1 MSTMYQ
7 RIYEYYKTQI
17 LEQTLKSG
25 QKMPT
30 EQEIGTAFNA
40 SRITVRHALQH
51 LVNDGL
57 IYKIQGKG
65 TYVSGKKDSMQ
76 LNYLLG
82 FTAEMKTIGK
92 EPSTIVLGVKLTDP
106 NEKVSK
112 KLNLHD
118 GQKIYVIER
127 IRMADNV
134 KVALEKVSIPFSL
147 VPNIDKENL
156 EKSLYN
162 VLSKKYQIEPKFAR
176 ETLEAT
182 FADQRVAE
190 LLEIKQKSPVLAI
203 ERLTYD
209 KNENIFEYTESVY
222 RGDKYKFTV
231 NIEV

>member
-1 MSTMYQ
+1 
-7 RIYEYYKTQI
+7 
-17 LEQTLKSG
+17 
-25 QKMPT
+25 
-30 EQEIGTAFNA
+30 
-40 SRITVRHALQH
+40 
-51 LVNDGL
+51 
-57 IYKIQGKG
+57 
-65 TYVSGKKDSMQ
+65 MQ

-92 EPSTIVLGVKLTDP
+92 EPSTIVLGIKLSVP
-106 NEKVSK
+106 SEKVSK
-112 KLNLHD
+112 NLIYMKS
-118 GQKIYVIER
+118 KIYVIER
-127 IRMADNV
+127 IRMVDNV

-162 VLSKKYQIEPKFAR
+162 VCQKYQIEPKYAR

-182 FADQRVAE
+182 FANQRVAE

-209 KNENIFEYTESVY
+209 KNENPFEYTESVY

-231 NIEV
+231 TIEV